1 MREAHAGTRQVGA
14 NQLQTR
20 EEIDRAASRAVAE
33 RELAR
38 VPGGEDWRR
47 AKARHGIALRLTN
60 LSTSLAAGPRSAG
73 PTESPSVRHHGP
85 EENGSND
92 LRLGRGPAA
101 PQGRAPG
108 AEERATRRN
117 DSVRVDFAA

>member
-1 MREAHAGTRQVGA
+1 M
-14 NQLQTR
+14 
-20 EEIDRAASRAVAE
+20 DRAASRAVAE
-33 RELAR
+33 RELTR

-47 AKARHGIALRLTN
+47 AKARHGIALRLTH

-85 EENGSND
+85 E
-92 LRLGRGPAA
+92 A

-108 AEERATRRN
+108 AEERAT
-117 DSVRVDFAA
+117 VTP

>member
-1 MREAHAGTRQVGA
+1 M
-14 NQLQTR
+14 
-20 EEIDRAASRAVAE
+20 DRAASRAVAE
-33 RELAR
+33 RELTR

-47 AKARHGIALRLTN
+47 AKARHGIALRLTH

-85 EENGSND
+85 EENGSNV
-92 LRLGRGPAA
+92 LRLGLGPAA

-108 AEERATRRN
+108 AEERAT
-117 DSVRVDFAA
+117 VTP